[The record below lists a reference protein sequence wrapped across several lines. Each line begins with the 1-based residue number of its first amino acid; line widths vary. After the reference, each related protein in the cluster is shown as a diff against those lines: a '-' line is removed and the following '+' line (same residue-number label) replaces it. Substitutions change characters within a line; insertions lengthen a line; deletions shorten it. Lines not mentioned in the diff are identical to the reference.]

1 MAGPLWGLAITV
13 FVVVGFYLSVVE
25 GGRLRA
31 KRMAAATGEKE
42 RFLQLTLTDEGLVL
56 RSRDGEERRLPW
68 KAVRRAVA
76 RPDCVEFIAKELFI
90 RIPKRCI
97 PDMEALRQA
106 FDHNRPRPEMTG
118 ERLRKRKHDG
128 KRGKR
133 YGLEGISRTAE

>member
-1 MAGPLWGLAITV
+1 
-13 FVVVGFYLSVVE
+13 
-25 GGRLRA
+25 
-31 KRMAAATGEKE
+31 MAAATGEKE

-97 PDMEALRQA
+97 PDMEALRKIA
-106 FDHNRPRPEMTG
+106 DKHLITTDRG
-118 ERLRKRKHDG
+118 RK
-128 KRGKR
+128 
-133 YGLEGISRTAE
+133 